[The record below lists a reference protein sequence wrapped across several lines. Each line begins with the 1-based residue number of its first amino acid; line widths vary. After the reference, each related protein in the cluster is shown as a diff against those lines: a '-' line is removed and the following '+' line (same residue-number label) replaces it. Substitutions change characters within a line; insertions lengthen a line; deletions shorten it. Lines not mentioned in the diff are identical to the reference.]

1 MTLINPSINNSFVGD
16 CCGAP
21 HWLMLILVV
30 VGRKCLRFP
39 VRKVR

>member
-1 MTLINPSINNSFVGD
+1 MTLINPFINKTFVGYCWD
-16 CCGAP
+16 LD
-21 HWLMLILVV
+21 WLMLILVV